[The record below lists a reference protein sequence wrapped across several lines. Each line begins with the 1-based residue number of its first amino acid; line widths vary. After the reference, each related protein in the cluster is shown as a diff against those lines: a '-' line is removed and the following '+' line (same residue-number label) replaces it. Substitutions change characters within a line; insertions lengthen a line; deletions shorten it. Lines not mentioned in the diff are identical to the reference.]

1 MKKGSQKLIGRLDRP
16 HQRLFQHYRSNPDPS
31 FGARMSPSA
40 GCGHAPALALS
51 SNVPILLQ
59 KSAMGEANCALA
71 PSCHS
76 LR

>member
-1 MKKGSQKLIGRLDRP
+1 
-16 HQRLFQHYRSNPDPS
+16 
-31 FGARMSPSA
+31 MSPLPGTIAIIIYMPEAVSWTDRD
-40 GCGHAPALALS
+40 
-51 SNVPILLQ
+51 VRQWQILLQ